1 MYLAVELGTIDLNPV
16 FKGAL
21 ATILYFLVGTAVLVL
36 GFFVVDILT
45 PGKLR
50 QLVFIDRRPN
60 AVMLACANYIA
71 LAAVIISAITNSY
84 SQLGQGLIGVAVYG
98 FMGVILQGIALL
110 TLHLVIP
117 GNFHE
122 HVDREEPDDQYPH
135 PDQEVQDGRH
145 GAPEDGIEVDGS
157 DLDGEVHVG
166 LLCCASLP
174 CVRYGVTC
182 LSGGLLSSPRCCATG
197 IRG

>member
-1 MYLAVELGTIDLNPV
+1 MYLAVELGNVDLNPV

-21 ATILYFLVGTAVLVL
+21 ATILYFLVGTAVLIL
-36 GFFVVDILT
+36 GFFVVDVLT

-84 SQLGQGLIGVAVYG
+84 SKLGQGLVGVAVYG
-98 FMGVILQGIALL
+98 LMGVVLQGIAILSM
-110 TLHLVIP
+110 HFVIP

-122 HVDREEPDDQYPH
+122 HVDEPELH
-135 PDQEVQDGRH
+135 PAAFATAVMLL
-145 GAPEDGIEVDGS
+145 A
-157 DLDGEVHVG
+157 VG
-166 LLCCASLP
+166 
-174 CVRYGVTC
+174 GVTAAA
-182 LSGGLLSSPRCCATG
+182 LS
-197 IRG
+197 